1 MRANVSPVGCAP
13 DALLTLLTD
22 VAMGVV
28 SRYGLKGPPD
38 GHRPA
43 LRAALCR
50 AVRDQAGAA
59 APAGAGAGGR
69 QRLESLA
76 VAAADAAYQV
86 ALGCGFRGSFL
97 DLELE
102 LWKDLCQAVLH
113 SPLAREFLRRAARS
127 AAGREG
133 QR

>member
-1 MRANVSPVGCAP
+1 MPGYAQTKPAITRDTEPHTPDREPHTPARNTAWSRRISPA
-13 DALLTLLTD
+13 
-22 VAMGVV
+22 
-28 SRYGLKGPPD
+28 
-38 GHRPA
+38 
-43 LRAALCR
+43 RAA
-50 AVRDQAGAA
+50 DF
-59 APAGAGAGGR
+59 
-69 QRLESLA
+69 
-76 VAAADAAYQV
+76 AYQA

-127 AAGREG
+127 AAGMEG